1 LREREITFTCLEIR
15 PLERS
20 EKGSA
25 LQSRNSAEKGSA
37 LQSRNSAEKGSGLP
51 INAIRGALQSRN
63 SALETR
69 ALDSIPFLEALSE
82 QEVRK
87 RN

>member
-20 EKGSA
+20 
-25 LQSRNSAEKGSA
+25 EKGSA